1 MSYRWH
7 PVIDTQPSV
16 IEAFQRHFEAVEA
29 STRWEAKK
37 ARARAELAF
46 LRKAKAEMAEKGV
59 TQETWPRETT
69 IWERVAE
76 SKGYCTNN
84 GVRRRIRNKDVTWDV
99 AEKWISDLYGPEG
112 EAYTATL
119 QQELK
124 EATEAKEAAHKAEE
138 AAMKELEAERQKYSW
153 LADFEEGSNDDVRE
167 A

>member
-7 PVIDTQPSV
+7 PVIDTQEKV
-16 IEAFQRHFEAVEA
+16 REAFQRHFEAVEA
-29 STRWEAKK
+29 STRAEAKE
-37 ARARAELAF
+37 ARIRAEIGF
-46 LRKAKAEMAEKGV
+46 LRKAKTEMTERGV
-59 TQETWPRETT
+59 TPETWPRETT

-84 GVRRRIRNKDVTWDV
+84 GVRRRIRNKDITWDV

-112 EAYTATL
+112 EAYMTML

-124 EATEAKEAAHKAEE
+124 EATAAKEAAHKAEK
-138 AAMKELEAERQKYSW
+138 AAMQALEAERQRYSW
-153 LADFEEGSNDDVRE
+153 LADFAEGGEEDVWE